1 MKALNWIFAA
11 IGAVTAALVGAIDRV
26 LPARQ
31 EGKSLS
37 QRLAESV
44 TQSAALASDC
54 CSDYGTAFVRL
65 STIR

>member
-11 IGAVTAALVGAIDRV
+11 IGAVAAALAGLVGLL
-26 LPARQ
+26 LPARH

-37 QRLAESV
+37 QRLADSV
-44 TQSAALASDC
+44 TQSAALADC